1 MYRTT
6 PIMNLHS
13 RCLEVVGVDF
23 ESSDNAV
30 KQLQQKLRRDTRTQV
45 RERYFRVRILPILL
59 MWALLWASLTWLLA
73 GAVSLAVAII
83 VFCGVTLGIVVWLH
97 HLAAAHAADNR

>member
-45 RERYFRVRILPILL
+45 RERYFRVRILPIFL

-83 VFCGVTLGIVVWLH
+83 VFCGVTVAIVIWLH
-97 HLAAAHAADNR
+97 RRAVRVADKR

>member
-45 RERYFRVRILPILL
+45 RERYFR
-59 MWALLWASLTWLLA
+59 
-73 GAVSLAVAII
+73 AVSYTHL
-83 VFCGVTLGIVVWLH
+83 TLPT
-97 HLAAAHAADNR
+97 N